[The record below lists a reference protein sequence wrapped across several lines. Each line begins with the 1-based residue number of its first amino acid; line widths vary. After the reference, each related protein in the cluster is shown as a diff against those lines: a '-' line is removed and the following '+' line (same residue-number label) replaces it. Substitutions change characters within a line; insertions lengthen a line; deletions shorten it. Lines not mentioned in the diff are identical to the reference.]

1 MKSAK
6 KTNLKYETTLRE
18 NIIRNYK
25 SLFIGLAT
33 CIVILVLIIK
43 FLSISLPEVVTN
55 YQVKEEDTF
64 WTIIDPAQKLIIPSG
79 DITSEAAQ
87 TNIPSSQMR
96 TYEVKDG
103 DNLWNIAN
111 TVYGNGNLWEKIAQ
125 ANNLSK
131 PDDLHTGDFLIIPN

>member
-6 KTNLKYETTLRE
+6 KINSTHETTLRE

-33 CIVILVLIIK
+33 CIVILVLTIK
-43 FLSISLPEVVTN
+43 LLSISLPKVITN
-55 YQVKEEDTF
+55 YQLKEDDTF
-64 WTIIDPAQKLIIPSG
+64 WTIIDPGQKLIIPSG

-87 TNIPSSQMR
+87 TDIPSSQMK
-96 TYEVKDG
+96 TYKIQDG

-111 TVYGNGNLWEKIAQ
+111 TVYGDGNQWEKIVQ
-125 ANNLSK
+125 ANNLIS
-131 PDDLHTGDFLIIPN
+131 PDDLHTGDLLIIPN